1 LRADTDP
8 GVRRA
13 LVRARA
19 AAKINPALLVGP
31 RRDDGYHDLVSVMQ
45 AVALWDEVEVTPA
58 PEGFELDVSGGAL
71 PADESNLVL
80 VAARELS
87 RRARDHSGA
96 RFRLR
101 KGIPVA
107 AGLGGGSADGAA
119 ALLALDRL
127 WSLRMPTM
135 NLRSMAAE
143 VGSDVPFCLDGGTQ
157 LALGRGERLTPVKV
171 KGTLWWV
178 LGIDAGELSTA
189 AVYKRYDELGG
200 GRRLDQGDV
209 AGLLAALAD
218 GDLERIGAG
227 LVNDLELAAF
237 DLRPD
242 LAQAKRRLREAG
254 AVGALLGGSGATVLG
269 LARDEDH
276 AERLA
281 RSVRG
286 AFARVEVARAPVP
299 GVAFG

>member
-1 LRADTDP
+1 
-8 GVRRA
+8 
-13 LVRARA
+13 
-19 AAKINPALLVGP
+19 
-31 RRDDGYHDLVSVMQ
+31 MQ
-45 AVALWDEVEVTPA
+45 SVALWDEVEVSLA

-87 RRARDHSGA
+87 RRARDHPGA

-107 AGLGGGSADGAA
+107 AGMGGGSADGAA

-127 WSLRMPTM
+127 WGLRMPTV

-157 LALGRGERLTPVKV
+157 VAMGRGERLARAEV
-171 KGTLWWV
+171 KGSLWWV

-189 AVYKRYDELGG
+189 AVYRRFDELGG
-200 GRRLDQGDV
+200 GREPAELAGGPGAV
-209 AGLLAALAD
+209 AGMLAAMAA
-218 GDLERIGAG
+218 GDLDAIGAAMI
-227 LVNDLELAAF
+227 NDLELATF

-242 LAQAKRRLREAG
+242 LAAAKQRLREAG
-254 AVGALLGGSGATVLG
+254 ALGAVLGGSGPTMLG

-281 RSVRG
+281 RAVS
-286 AFARVEVARAPVP
+286 ATFSRVEVARAPVP

>member
-19 AAKINPALLVGP
+19 AAKINLALLVGP

-119 ALLALDRL
+119 VLLALDRL
-127 WSLRMPTM
+127 WGLRMPTM

-178 LGIDAGELSTA
+178 LGIDAGGLSTA

-200 GRRLDQGDV
+200 GRPLDQGDV

-227 LVNDLELAAF
+227 LVNDLEMAAF